1 MVYPSVD
8 NAEEGDVYIGS
19 TTQSLAKRMM
29 SHRSHHKKVITS
41 AVLLYLRN
49 MVQVILKQNLFMSSL
64 VIAKKYLNME
74 EGRYI
79 RERKCVN
86 KSIAGRTKKKY
97 REDNRD
103 K

>member
-1 MVYPSVD
+1 
-8 NAEEGDVYIGS
+8 
-19 TTQSLAKRMM
+19 
-29 SHRSHHKKVITS
+29 
-41 AVLLYLRN
+41 
-49 MVQVILKQNLFMSSL
+49 MSSL

>member
-29 SHRSHHKKVITS
+29 SHRSYHKKVITS

-49 MVQVILKQNLFMSSL
+49 MV
-64 VIAKKYLNME
+64 
-74 EGRYI
+74 
-79 RERKCVN
+79 
-86 KSIAGRTKKKY
+86 
-97 REDNRD
+97 
-103 K
+103 